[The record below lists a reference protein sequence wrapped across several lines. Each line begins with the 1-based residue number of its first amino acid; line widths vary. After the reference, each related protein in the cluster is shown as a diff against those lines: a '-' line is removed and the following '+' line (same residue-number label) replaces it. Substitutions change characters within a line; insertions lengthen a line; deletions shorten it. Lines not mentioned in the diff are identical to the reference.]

1 MPSYTWTAL
10 DQQTGRQRG
19 GLIEADTARLARAA
33 LREQGLLPLDVQ
45 ETVEAARG
53 GSSGKASRLR
63 LAAAQLALLT
73 RQFATLLEAGLPVE
87 QVLTVLV
94 EQAETDSE
102 RQMMSGIKSEVL
114 AGQTLSRA
122 MAHYPATFNELFRT
136 LVAAGEESGKLP
148 EVMRRLADYVES
160 RQALR
165 NKTLIALLYPALI
178 LVVSILMVSGL
189 VGYVVPQV
197 VKVFEN
203 SKQTLP
209 LLTRMLLAVSAAVRA
224 WGVHALVLLLG
235 LGWLG
240 RRLLAN
246 PDIRLR
252 VDRALL
258 RAPIIGRLQR
268 ATHTARL
275 SSTLSI
281 LAGAGVPLLIA
292 MKAAS
297 GVVGNLAMRAAV
309 ERASQQVREGA
320 SLSRAL
326 AESGLFPPV
335 LIHLIASGE
344 ATGRLEDMLDRA
356 ARQQTGELDNRLS
369 TFTALLEPAM
379 ILVMGVVVLI
389 IVLAILMPIF
399 NLNQLVK

>member
-1 MPSYTWTAL
+1 MPSYTYTAL
-10 DQQTGRQRG
+10 HQESGRQRQ

-33 LREQGLLPLDVQ
+33 LRDQGLLPLDVH
-45 ETVEAARG
+45 ETVEAARSG
-53 GSSGKASRLR
+53 GGKTSRQR
-63 LAAAQLALLT
+63 LPAAQLALLT

-94 EQAETDSE
+94 DQSETASE
-102 RQMMSGIKSEVL
+102 RQMISGIKSEVL
-114 AGQTLSRA
+114 AGQSLARA
-122 MAHYPATFNELFRT
+122 LGNYPGVFNELYRT
-136 LVAAGEESGKLP
+136 LVAAGEESGKLS

-165 NKTLIALLYPALI
+165 NKTMIALLYPALI
-178 LVVSILMVSGL
+178 LLVSIAMVGGL
-189 VGYVVPQV
+189 VGYVVPQI

-209 LLTRMLLAVSAAVRA
+209 LLTRMLLWLSATVRA
-224 WGVHALVLLLG
+224 GWPYALVALIG
-235 LGWLG
+235 GGWLG

-246 PDIRLR
+246 PVIRLR
-252 VDRALL
+252 VDRWLL
-258 RAPIIGRLQR
+258 AAPIIGRLQR

-275 SSTLSI
+275 ASTLSI

-292 MKAAS
+292 MKAAC

-309 ERASQQVREGA
+309 ERASQQVREGV

-326 AESGLFPPV
+326 AESKLFPPV

-356 ARQQTGELDNRLS
+356 ARQQVNELDTRLS
-369 TFTALLEPAM
+369 TFTALLEPLM

>member
-1 MPSYTWTAL
+1 MPSYTYTAL
-10 DQQTGRQRG
+10 HQQSGRERQ
-19 GLIEADTARLARAA
+19 GLIEADTVRLARAA
-33 LREQGLLPLDVQ
+33 LREQGLLPLDVH
-45 ETVEAARG
+45 ETVEAARSSA
-53 GSSGKASRLR
+53 GSRASRLR
-63 LAAAQLALLT
+63 LPAAQLALLT

-87 QVLTVLV
+87 QVLTVLTD
-94 EQAETDSE
+94 QAEAAAE
-102 RQMMSGIKSEVL
+102 RQMISGIKSEVL

-122 MAHYPATFNELFRT
+122 LSNFPGVFNELYRT

-178 LVVSILMVSGL
+178 MLVSIAMVGGL
-189 VGYVVPQV
+189 VGYVVPQI

-209 LLTRMLLAVSAAVRA
+209 LLTRMLLWVSAAVRA
-224 WGVHALVLLLG
+224 WGVYGLIAMLG
-235 LGWLG
+235 AGWLG
-240 RRLLAN
+240 KQLLAN
-246 PDIRLR
+246 PVIRLR
-252 VDRALL
+252 VDRWLL
-258 RAPIIGRLQR
+258 SAPIIGRLQR

-281 LAGAGVPLLIA
+281 LSGAGVPLLIA

-309 ERASQQVREGA
+309 ERASQQVREGV

-326 AESGLFPPV
+326 AESRLFPPV

-356 ARQQTGELDNRLS
+356 ARQQANELDTRLS
-369 TFTALLEPAM
+369 TFTALLEPLM